1 MDDNIIDCIILRIST
16 TAVKP
21 FADGDVKNNLLQG
34 ILNGSQISLCVEG
47 DNIGV
52 QCSLQ

>member
-1 MDDNIIDCIILRIST
+1 MIDCIILGIST

-47 DNIGV
+47 DNIRV